1 MSIKEDRYLAV
12 RDNTV
17 RKANALIQRS
27 RFSLTVQQ
35 QKIVLYL
42 ISQITPYDEDFK
54 LYEFSIV
61 EFCKVA
67 GIDYRSGKNYANLK
81 QAIKEIRDKSIWI
94 KLADGRETTVSWI
107 EKPYVNERD
116 GMIQIRLDKDMRPF
130 LLQLKKNF
138 TSYELIYT
146 LRMRSKYSIRLY
158 ELIKS
163 IHFHELEEYT
173 KRYTVDELKTL
184 LDATIYNNYRD
195 FHHRALKPAVEE
207 INLYTDK
214 TLSYE
219 TVTRGKKVIAIE
231 FTIGTKESTDRIK
244 LRHDTDKALGGNGQ
258 LTLWELLKN
267 EKK

>member
-17 RKANALIQRS
+17 TKANALIQRS
-27 RFSLTVQQ
+27 RFSLSVQQ

-61 EFCKVA
+61 EFCKLV
-67 GIDYRSGKNYANLK
+67 GIDYENGKNYLNLK
-81 QAIKEIRDKSIWI
+81 QAIKDIADKSIWI
-94 KLADGRETTVSWI
+94 KLTDGRETLVRWI
-107 EKPYVNERD
+107 EKPYINERI
-116 GMIQIRLDKDMRPF
+116 GMIQIRLDKDMKPF
-130 LLQLKKNF
+130 LLQLKENF

-184 LDATIYNNYRD
+184 LDANIYKNYRD

-219 TVTRGKKVIAIE
+219 AVTRGKKVIAIE
-231 FTIGTKESTDRIK
+231 FKIDTKDTIERIK
-244 LRHDTDKALGGNGQ
+244 LRHDLDKALGGNGQ
-258 LTLWELLKN
+258 LTLWEMIKD
-267 EKK
+267 K